1 MDLSSFLFINLTAAV
16 SWMVVFCNTDCH
28 LEREGKCAHDVTQ
41 AQMLA
46 DEVCLS
52 FIHIT
57 FHHICQF
64 LSSLSDST
72 QEVMVTSDETHH
84 YLEETC
90 GFLWL

>member
-46 DEVCLS
+46 DAVCYVWLVL
-52 FIHIT
+52 FTLRFIT
-57 FHHICQF
+57 FASFFPH
-64 LSSLSDST
+64 SLT
-72 QEVMVTSDETHH
+72 
-84 YLEETC
+84 LPRK
-90 GFLWL
+90 LW